1 MQEAGSTALRHFA
14 LLYRTAEEYA
24 SAVADF
30 VKAAAAAAEPVLI
43 AVPGRRQAQ
52 LRQVLEPVRQV
63 TEPGRTRF
71 ADMRELGCNPARI
84 LPAIQT
90 FINACT
96 GGPVRFVGEPVWP
109 GRSTAEIREAIR
121 HEALINLALADADAT
136 ILCPYDVTG
145 LPECVIADAGRTH
158 PLLAS
163 RGTEE
168 PSPGFAGYGVVPAQ
182 CDGPLPPV
190 PAHAEV
196 LAYRD
201 NLREVRGLITA
212 HARRRDL
219 PEARAVDLV
228 LAVSEI
234 AANTLRHTRAAGII
248 SIWSTDGELLCDLR
262 DSGHIADPLAGR
274 RPPDPDHP
282 GGQGLWL
289 VHQVCDLTEVRTD
302 QGGTQVRLHMRLP

>member
-1 MQEAGSTALRHFA
+1 MREAAGTGLRHFA
-14 LLYRTAEEYA
+14 LLYRTAEEYS

-30 VKAAAAAAEPVLI
+30 VRAASAAAEPVLI

-52 LRQVLEPVRQV
+52 LRQVLEP
-63 TEPGRTRF
+63 GRTSF

-90 FINACT
+90 FINTCI

-109 GRSTAEIREAIR
+109 GRSAAEIREAMR
-121 HEALINLALADADAT
+121 HEALINLAFADADAT

-145 LPECVIADAGRTH
+145 LPRCVIADVGRTH
-158 PLLAS
+158 PLLTS
-163 RGTEE
+163 RGTQE
-168 PSPGFAGYGVVPAQ
+168 PSPGFAGHGVVPAE
-182 CDGPLPPV
+182 CDDALPPV
-190 PAHAEV
+190 PAYAGV
-196 LAYRD
+196 LAYQD
-201 NLREVRGLITA
+201 NLREVRDLIAA
-212 HARRRDL
+212 HARRADL
-219 PEARAVDLV
+219 PDVRTVDLV

-234 AANTLRHTRAAGII
+234 AANTLRHTSAGGTI
-248 SIWSTDGELLCDLR
+248 SIWRTDRELLCELR

-289 VHQVCDLTEVRTD
+289 VHQVCDLTEMRTD